1 MSELNIS
8 SELLQVSAEV
18 QQALKN
24 NQPVVALES
33 TIISHGM
40 PFPEN
45 AQTALEVE
53 ETIRRQGAVPATIAI
68 IHGVM
73 KVGLSREEIELL
85 GREGHNVAK
94 VSRRDLPFVV
104 AAGLNGAT
112 TVASTM
118 IIAAMAGIKVFATG
132 GIGGVHR
139 GAEHTFDI
147 SADLQELANTNV
159 TVVCAGAKSIL
170 DLGLTTEY
178 LETFGVPLIGYQTS
192 ALPAFFCRT
201 SPFDVS
207 IRLNSAKEIAK
218 AMVVKWQSG
227 LNGGMVVANPIPE
240 AFAMPEEKINAAI
253 NRAVKEAEE
262 QGVVGKA
269 STPFLLAR
277 VAELT
282 GGDSLKSNI
291 QLVFNNA
298 ILACEIAK
306 EYQQVA

>member
-1 MSELNIS
+1 
-8 SELLQVSAEV
+8 
-18 QQALKN
+18 
-24 NQPVVALES
+24 
-33 TIISHGM
+33 
-40 PFPEN
+40 
-45 AQTALEVE
+45 
-53 ETIRRQGAVPATIAI
+53 
-68 IHGVM
+68 
-73 KVGLSREEIELL
+73 
-85 GREGHNVAK
+85 
-94 VSRRDLPFVV
+94 
-104 AAGLNGAT
+104 
-112 TVASTM
+112 M
-118 IIAAMAGIKVFATG
+118 IIAALAGIKVFATG

-178 LETFGVPLIGYQTS
+178 LETFGVPLIGYQTK

-207 IRLNSAKEIAK
+207 IRLDSAREIAR
-218 AMVVKWQSG
+218 AMAVKWA
-227 LNGGMVVANPIPE
+227 NRFERRPGGSEPDPGTVLRCQKKPSMQQLIKAVA
-240 AFAMPEEKINAAI
+240 
-253 NRAVKEAEE
+253 EAEE
-262 QGVVGKA
+262 QGVIGKE

-298 ILACEIAK
+298 ILASEIAK
-306 EYQQVA
+306 NISVSWVNFWWAESRRPYSSNIPKPGADAGFTGMKGKSLWI

>member
-1 MSELNIS
+1 MSELKLPAEFLQIS
-8 SELLQVSAEV
+8 PEV
-18 QQALKN
+18 QDALN
-24 NQPVVALES
+24 NNKPIVALES

-40 PFPEN
+40 PFPQN

-53 ETIRRQGAVPATIAI
+53 DAIRQQGVIPATIAI
-68 IHGVM
+68 IRGVM
-73 KVGLSREEIELL
+73 KVGLSKEEIELL
-85 GREGHNVAK
+85 GREGHAVTK

-104 AAGLNGAT
+104 AAGINGAT

-147 SADLQELANTNV
+147 SADLQELAKTNV
-159 TVVCAGAKSIL
+159 AVVCAGAKSIL

-178 LETFGVPLIGYQTS
+178 LETNGVPLIGYQTQS
-192 ALPAFFCRT
+192 LPAFFCRT
-201 SPFDVS
+201 SPFEVS
-207 IRLNSAKEIAK
+207 IRLDSAEAIAR
-218 AMVVKWQSG
+218 AMAVKWQTG
-227 LNGGMVVANPIPE
+227 LNGGLVVANPIPE
-240 AFAMPEEKINAAI
+240 QFAMAEETINAAI
-253 NRAVKEAEE
+253 DQAVREAEE
-262 QGVVGKA
+262 QGVTGKA

-298 ILACEIAK
+298 RLACDIAK
-306 EYQQVA
+306 AYQRIA

>member
-1 MSELNIS
+1 MSELK
-8 SELLQVSAEV
+8 LSAEFLQISPEV
-18 QQALKN
+18 QDALN
-24 NQPVVALES
+24 NNKPIVALES

-40 PFPEN
+40 PFPQN

-53 ETIRRQGAVPATIAI
+53 DAIRQQGVIPATIAI
-68 IHGVM
+68 IRGVM
-73 KVGLSREEIELL
+73 KVGLSKEEIELL
-85 GREGHNVAK
+85 GREGHAVTK

-104 AAGLNGAT
+104 AAGINGAT

-118 IIAAMAGIKVFATG
+118 IIAAMAGIKIFATG

-147 SADLQELANTNV
+147 SADLQELAKTNV
-159 TVVCAGAKSIL
+159 AVVCAGAKSIL

-178 LETFGVPLIGYQTS
+178 LETNGVPLIGYQTQS
-192 ALPAFFCRT
+192 LPAFFCRT
-201 SPFDVS
+201 SPFEVS
-207 IRLNSAKEIAK
+207 IRLDKAEAIAR
-218 AMVVKWQSG
+218 AMAVKWQTG
-227 LNGGMVVANPIPE
+227 LNGGLVVANPIPE
-240 AFAMPEEKINAAI
+240 QFAMAEESINAAI
-253 NRAVKEAEE
+253 DQAVREAEE
-262 QGVVGKA
+262 QGVTGKA

-298 ILACEIAK
+298 RLACDIAK
-306 EYQQVA
+306 AYQRMA

>member
-1 MSELNIS
+1 MSELK
-8 SELLQVSAEV
+8 LSAEFLQISPEV
-18 QQALKN
+18 QDALN
-24 NQPVVALES
+24 NNKPIVALES

-40 PFPEN
+40 PFPQN

-53 ETIRRQGAVPATIAI
+53 DAIRQQGVIPATIAI
-68 IHGVM
+68 IRGVM
-73 KVGLSREEIELL
+73 KVGLSKEEIELL
-85 GREGHNVAK
+85 GREGHAVTK

-104 AAGLNGAT
+104 AAGINGAT

-147 SADLQELANTNV
+147 SADLQELAKTNV
-159 TVVCAGAKSIL
+159 AVVCAGAKSIL

-178 LETFGVPLIGYQTS
+178 LETNGVPLIGYQTQS
-192 ALPAFFCRT
+192 LPAFFCRT
-201 SPFDVS
+201 SPFEVS
-207 IRLNSAKEIAK
+207 IRLDSAEAIAR
-218 AMVVKWQSG
+218 AMAVKWQTG
-227 LNGGMVVANPIPE
+227 LNGGLVVANPIPE
-240 AFAMPEEKINAAI
+240 QFAMAEESINAAI
-253 NRAVKEAEE
+253 DQAVREAEE
-262 QGVVGKA
+262 QGVTGKA

-298 ILACEIAK
+298 RLACDIAK
-306 EYQQVA
+306 AYQSIA

>member
-24 NQPVVALES
+24 NQPIVALES

-207 IRLNSAKEIAK
+207 IRLNSAKDIAK
-218 AMVVKWQSG
+218 AMAVKWQSG

-240 AFAMPEEKINAAI
+240 AFAMQEEKINAAI

>member
-1 MSELNIS
+1 MSELK
-8 SELLQVSAEV
+8 LSAEFLQISPEV
-18 QQALKN
+18 QDALN
-24 NQPVVALES
+24 NNKPVVALES

-40 PFPEN
+40 PFPQN

-53 ETIRRQGAVPATIAI
+53 DAIRQQGVIPATIAI
-68 IHGVM
+68 IRGVM
-73 KVGLSREEIELL
+73 KVGLSKEEIELL
-85 GREGHNVAK
+85 GREGHAVTK

-104 AAGLNGAT
+104 AAGINGAT

-147 SADLQELANTNV
+147 SADLQELAKTNV
-159 TVVCAGAKSIL
+159 AVVCAGAKSIL

-178 LETFGVPLIGYQTS
+178 LETNGVPLIGYQTQS
-192 ALPAFFCRT
+192 LPAFFCRT
-201 SPFDVS
+201 SPFEVS
-207 IRLNSAKEIAK
+207 NRLDSAEAIAR
-218 AMVVKWQSG
+218 AMAVKWQTG
-227 LNGGMVVANPIPE
+227 LNGGLVVANPIPE
-240 AFAMPEEKINAAI
+240 QFAMPEETINAAI
-253 NRAVKEAEE
+253 DQAVKEAEE
-262 QGVVGKA
+262 QGVTGKA

-298 ILACEIAK
+298 RLACDIAK
-306 EYQQVA
+306 AYQRIA

>member
-1 MSELNIS
+1 MSELKLPAEFLQIS
-8 SELLQVSAEV
+8 PEV
-18 QQALKN
+18 QDALN
-24 NQPVVALES
+24 NNKPIVALES

-40 PFPEN
+40 PFPQN

-53 ETIRRQGAVPATIAI
+53 DAIRQQGVIPATIAI
-68 IHGVM
+68 IGGVM
-73 KVGLSREEIELL
+73 KVGLSKEEIELL
-85 GREGHNVAK
+85 GREGHAVTK

-104 AAGLNGAT
+104 AAGINGAT

-118 IIAAMAGIKVFATG
+118 IIAAMAGIKIFATG

-147 SADLQELANTNV
+147 SADLQELAKTNV
-159 TVVCAGAKSIL
+159 AVVCAGAKSIL

-178 LETFGVPLIGYQTS
+178 LETNGVPLIGYQTQS
-192 ALPAFFCRT
+192 LPAFFCRS
-201 SPFDVS
+201 SPFEVS
-207 IRLNSAKEIAK
+207 IRLDSAEAIAR
-218 AMVVKWQSG
+218 AMAVKWQTG
-227 LNGGMVVANPIPE
+227 LNGGLVIANPIPE
-240 AFAMPEEKINAAI
+240 QFAMAEESINAAI
-253 NRAVKEAEE
+253 DQAVREAEE
-262 QGVVGKA
+262 QGVTGKA

-298 ILACEIAK
+298 RLACDIAK
-306 EYQQVA
+306 AYQRMA

>member
-1 MSELNIS
+1 MSELKIS
-8 SELLQVSAEV
+8 PELLQISPEV
-18 QQALKN
+18 QDALKN
-24 NQPVVALES
+24 KKPVVALES

-40 PFPEN
+40 PFPQN
-45 AQTALEVE
+45 AQTAIEVE
-53 ETIRRQGAVPATIAI
+53 ETIRKQGAVPATIAI
-68 IHGVM
+68 IGGVM
-73 KVGLSREEIELL
+73 KVGLSKEEIELL
-85 GREGHNVAK
+85 GREGHNVTK

-104 AAGLNGAT
+104 
-112 TVASTM
+112 
-118 IIAAMAGIKVFATG
+118 ATG

-178 LETFGVPLIGYQTS
+178 LETFGVPLIGYQTK

-207 IRLNSAKEIAK
+207 IRLDSASEIAR
-218 AMVVKWQSG
+218 AMAVKWQSG
-227 LNGGMVVANPIPE
+227 LNGGLVVANPIPE
-240 AFAMPEEKINAAI
+240 QFAMPEHTINAAI
-253 NRAVKEAEE
+253 DQAVAEAEA
-262 QGVVGKA
+262 QGVIGKE

-298 ILACEIAK
+298 ILASEIAK
-306 EYQQVA
+306 EYQRLAG

>member
-1 MSELNIS
+1 MSELKF
-8 SELLQVSAEV
+8 SAEFLQISPEV
-18 QQALKN
+18 QDALN
-24 NQPVVALES
+24 NNKPIVALES

-40 PFPEN
+40 PFPQN

-53 ETIRRQGAVPATIAI
+53 DAIRQQGIIPATIAI
-68 IHGVM
+68 IRGVM
-73 KVGLSREEIELL
+73 KVGLSKEEIELL
-85 GREGHNVAK
+85 GREGHAVTK

-104 AAGLNGAT
+104 AAGINGAT

-147 SADLQELANTNV
+147 SADLQELAKTNV
-159 TVVCAGAKSIL
+159 AVVCAGAKSIL

-178 LETFGVPLIGYQTS
+178 LETNGVPLIGYQTQS
-192 ALPAFFCRT
+192 LPAFFCRT
-201 SPFDVS
+201 SPFEVS
-207 IRLNSAKEIAK
+207 IRLDSAEAIAR
-218 AMVVKWQSG
+218 AMAVKWQTG
-227 LNGGMVVANPIPE
+227 LNGGLVVANPIPE
-240 AFAMPEEKINAAI
+240 QFAMAEESINAAI
-253 NRAVKEAEE
+253 DQAVREAEE
-262 QGVVGKA
+262 QGVTGKA

-298 ILACEIAK
+298 RLACDIAK
-306 EYQQVA
+306 SYQRLA

>member
-1 MSELNIS
+1 MSELKLPAEFLQIS
-8 SELLQVSAEV
+8 PEV
-18 QQALKN
+18 QDALN
-24 NQPVVALES
+24 NNKPIVALES

-40 PFPEN
+40 PFPQN

-53 ETIRRQGAVPATIAI
+53 DAIRQQGVIPATIAI
-68 IHGVM
+68 IRGVM
-73 KVGLSREEIELL
+73 KVGLSKEEIELL
-85 GREGHNVAK
+85 GREGHAVTK

-104 AAGLNGAT
+104 AAGINGAT

-118 IIAAMAGIKVFATG
+118 IIAAMAGIKIFATG

-147 SADLQELANTNV
+147 SADLQELAKTNV
-159 TVVCAGAKSIL
+159 AVVCAGAKSIL

-178 LETFGVPLIGYQTS
+178 LETNGVPLIGYQTQS
-192 ALPAFFCRT
+192 LPAFFCRT
-201 SPFDVS
+201 SPFEVS
-207 IRLNSAKEIAK
+207 IRLDSAEAIAR
-218 AMVVKWQSG
+218 AMAVKWQTG
-227 LNGGMVVANPIPE
+227 LNGGLVIANPIPE
-240 AFAMPEEKINAAI
+240 QFAMAEETINAAI
-253 NRAVKEAEE
+253 DQAVREADE
-262 QGVVGKA
+262 QGVTGKA

-298 ILACEIAK
+298 RLACDIAK
-306 EYQQVA
+306 AYQRIA

>member
-1 MSELNIS
+1 MSELKLPAEFLQIS
-8 SELLQVSAEV
+8 PEV
-18 QQALKN
+18 QDALN
-24 NQPVVALES
+24 NNKPIVALES

-40 PFPEN
+40 PFPQN

-53 ETIRRQGAVPATIAI
+53 DAIRQQGVIPATIAI
-68 IHGVM
+68 IGGVM
-73 KVGLSREEIELL
+73 KVGLSKEEIELL
-85 GREGHNVAK
+85 GREGHAVTK

-104 AAGLNGAT
+104 AAGINGAT

-118 IIAAMAGIKVFATG
+118 IIAAMAGIKIFATG

-147 SADLQELANTNV
+147 SADLQELAKTNV
-159 TVVCAGAKSIL
+159 AVVCAGAKSIL

-178 LETFGVPLIGYQTS
+178 LETNGVPLIGYQTQS
-192 ALPAFFCRT
+192 LPAFFCRS
-201 SPFDVS
+201 SPFEVS
-207 IRLNSAKEIAK
+207 IRLDSAEAIAR
-218 AMVVKWQSG
+218 AMAVKWQTG
-227 LNGGMVVANPIPE
+227 LNGGLVIANPIPE
-240 AFAMPEEKINAAI
+240 QFAMAEETINAAI
-253 NRAVKEAEE
+253 DQAVREAEE
-262 QGVVGKA
+262 QGVTGKG

-298 ILACEIAK
+298 RLACDIAK
-306 EYQQVA
+306 AYQRMA

>member
-24 NQPVVALES
+24 NQPIVALES

-207 IRLNSAKEIAK
+207 IRLNSAKDIAK
-218 AMVVKWQSG
+218 AMAVKWQSD

-253 NRAVKEAEE
+253 NQAVKEAEE

-306 EYQQVA
+306 EYQQIA

>member
-18 QQALKN
+18 QKALKN

-218 AMVVKWQSG
+218 AMAVKWQSG

>member
-24 NQPVVALES
+24 NQPIVALES

-118 IIAAMAGIKVFATG
+118 IIAAMVGIKVFATG

-207 IRLNSAKEIAK
+207 IRLNSAKDIAK
-218 AMVVKWQSG
+218 AMAVKWQSG

-253 NRAVKEAEE
+253 NQAVKEAEE

-306 EYQQVA
+306 EYQQIA

>member
-1 MSELNIS
+1 MSELKIS
-8 SELLQVSAEV
+8 PELLQISPEV
-18 QQALKN
+18 QDALKN
-24 NQPVVALES
+24 KKPVVALES

-40 PFPEN
+40 PFPQN
-45 AQTALEVE
+45 AQTAIEVE
-53 ETIRRQGAVPATIAI
+53 ETIRKQGAVPATIAI
-68 IHGVM
+68 IGGVM
-73 KVGLSREEIELL
+73 KVGLSKEEIELL
-85 GREGHNVAK
+85 GREGHNVTK
-94 VSRRDLPFVV
+94 VSRRDLPIVV
-104 AAGLNGAT
+104 AAGKNGAT

-118 IIAAMAGIKVFATG
+118 I
-132 GIGGVHR
+132 IGGVHR

-178 LETFGVPLIGYQTS
+178 LETFGVPLIGYQTK

-201 SPFDVS
+201 SPFEVS
-207 IRLNSAKEIAK
+207 IRLDSATEITR
-218 AMVVKWQSG
+218 AMAVKWQTG
-227 LNGGMVVANPIPE
+227 LNGGLVVANPIPE
-240 AFAMPEEKINAAI
+240 QFAMPEESINAAI
-253 NRAVKEAEE
+253 DQAVAEAEE
-262 QGVVGKA
+262 QGVIGKE

-298 ILACEIAK
+298 ILASEIAK
-306 EYQQVA
+306 EYQRLAG

>member
-1 MSELNIS
+1 MSELK
-8 SELLQVSAEV
+8 LSAEFLQISPEV
-18 QQALKN
+18 QDALN
-24 NQPVVALES
+24 NNKPIVALES

-40 PFPEN
+40 PFPQN

-53 ETIRRQGAVPATIAI
+53 DAIRQQGVIPATIAI
-68 IHGVM
+68 IRGVM
-73 KVGLSREEIELL
+73 KVGLSKEEIELL
-85 GREGHNVAK
+85 GREGHAVTK

-104 AAGLNGAT
+104 AAGINGAT

-147 SADLQELANTNV
+147 SADLQELAKTNV
-159 TVVCAGAKSIL
+159 AVVCAGAKSIL

-178 LETFGVPLIGYQTS
+178 LETNGVPLIGYQAQS
-192 ALPAFFCRT
+192 LPAFFCRT
-201 SPFDVS
+201 SPFEVS
-207 IRLNSAKEIAK
+207 IRLDSAEAIAR
-218 AMVVKWQSG
+218 AMAVKWQTG
-227 LNGGMVVANPIPE
+227 LNGGLVVANPIPE
-240 AFAMPEEKINAAI
+240 QFAMAEETINAAI
-253 NRAVKEAEE
+253 DQAVREAEE
-262 QGVVGKA
+262 QGVTGKA

-277 VAELT
+277 VAEVT

-298 ILACEIAK
+298 RLACDIAK
-306 EYQQVA
+306 AYQRLA

>member
-218 AMVVKWQSG
+218 AMAVKWQSG

-240 AFAMPEEKINAAI
+240 AFAMSEEKINAAI

>member
-24 NQPVVALES
+24 NQPIVALES

-207 IRLNSAKEIAK
+207 IRLNSAKDIAK
-218 AMVVKWQSG
+218 AMAVKWQSG

-253 NRAVKEAEE
+253 NQAVKEAEE

-282 GGDSLKSNI
+282 GGASLKSNI

-306 EYQQVA
+306 EYQQIA

>member
-1 MSELNIS
+1 MSELK
-8 SELLQVSAEV
+8 LSAEFLQISPEV
-18 QQALKN
+18 QDALN
-24 NQPVVALES
+24 NNKPIVALES

-40 PFPEN
+40 PFPQN

-53 ETIRRQGAVPATIAI
+53 DAIRQQGVTPATIAI
-68 IHGVM
+68 IRGVM
-73 KVGLSREEIELL
+73 KVGLSKEEIELL
-85 GREGHNVAK
+85 GREGHAVTK

-104 AAGLNGAT
+104 AAGINGAT

-147 SADLQELANTNV
+147 SADLQELAKTSV
-159 TVVCAGAKSIL
+159 AVVCAGAKSIL

-178 LETFGVPLIGYQTS
+178 LETHGVPLIGYQTQS
-192 ALPAFFCRT
+192 LPAFFCRT
-201 SPFDVS
+201 SPFEVS
-207 IRLNSAKEIAK
+207 IRLDSAEAIAR
-218 AMVVKWQSG
+218 AMAVKWQTG
-227 LNGGMVVANPIPE
+227 LQGGLVVANPIPE
-240 AFAMPEEKINAAI
+240 QFAMAEETINAAI
-253 NRAVKEAEE
+253 DQAVREAEA
-262 QGVVGKA
+262 QGVTGKA

-298 ILACEIAK
+298 RLACDIAK
-306 EYQQVA
+306 AYQRIA

>member
-1 MSELNIS
+1 MSELKIS
-8 SELLQVSAEV
+8 PELLQISPEV
-18 QQALKN
+18 QDALKN
-24 NQPVVALES
+24 KKPVVALES

-40 PFPEN
+40 PFPQN
-45 AQTALEVE
+45 AQTAIEVE
-53 ETIRRQGAVPATIAI
+53 ETIRKQGAVPATIAI
-68 IHGVM
+68 IGGVM
-73 KVGLSREEIELL
+73 KVGLSKEEIELL
-85 GREGHNVAK
+85 GREGHNVTK

-104 AAGLNGAT
+104 
-112 TVASTM
+112 
-118 IIAAMAGIKVFATG
+118 ATG

-178 LETFGVPLIGYQTS
+178 LETFGVPLIGYQTK

-201 SPFDVS
+201 SPFEVS
-207 IRLNSAKEIAK
+207 IRLDSAREIAR
-218 AMVVKWQSG
+218 AMAVKWQTG
-227 LNGGMVVANPIPE
+227 LNGGLVVANPIPE
-240 AFAMPEEKINAAI
+240 QFAMPEETINAAI
-253 NRAVKEAEE
+253 DQAVAEAEE
-262 QGVVGKA
+262 QGVIGKE

-298 ILACEIAK
+298 ILASEIAK
-306 EYQQVA
+306 EYQRLVG